1 VNNAAKLEVV
11 DLHKRYGQHVVLKG
25 VGLRADAGDVIA
37 IIGASGSGKST
48 LLRCIN
54 MLERPDQGTIRVAG
68 ENLELARH
76 RDGSLHASNADQ
88 LARIRGKATMVFQQF
103 NLWSHLTALQ
113 NVAAAPRHVQ
123 GLSKPLAHQ
132 LAARYLEKVGMAEF
146 ADRYPAHLSGGQQQ
160 RVAIARALAMDPE
173 VLLFDEPTSALDP
186 ERVGEVLQVIRAL
199 ALEGRTMVI
208 VTHEMNFARD
218 VASHVLFLDNG
229 VVIEEGAPA
238 ALFASPKSERL
249 KQFLSGSQR

>member
-1 VNNAAKLEVV
+1 VSDTKLEVV
-11 DLHKRYGQHVVLKG
+11 DLHKRYGEHVVLNG
-25 VGLRADAGDVIA
+25 VNLSAHAGDVIA

-54 MLERPDQGTIRVAG
+54 LLERPDRGTIRVAG
-68 ENLELARH
+68 ENLELALH
-76 RDGSLHASNADQ
+76 RDGSLHATNLAQ
-88 LARIRGKATMVFQQF
+88 LARIRGAATMVFQQF

-113 NVAAAPRHVQ
+113 NVAAAPRHVR
-123 GLSKPLAHQ
+123 GMAKPAAQALAR
-132 LAARYLEKVGMAEF
+132 RYLEKVGMADF

-160 RVAIARALAMDPE
+160 RVAIARALAMEPE

-186 ERVGEVLQVIRAL
+186 ERVGEVLQVIRTL

-218 VASHVLFLDNG
+218 VATHVVFLDGG
-229 VVIEEGAPA
+229 VAIEEGPPKE
-238 ALFASPKSERL
+238 LFASPKSDRL